1 MKEID
6 FDLENNPFM
15 DFLSSRYSMTAKL
28 DVEKLWNFSK
38 ENDLSFFVLSL
49 GALLNAVN
57 KVPVLRRRIINGKVI
72 EYDYLD
78 GVTPLMDEE
87 KSIFREM
94 RVDVPEK
101 FDSILDWH
109 DYVKEHQQNVLYG
122 ENHDFNLDM
131 MKRDEENIVNL
142 SCIPWVDFDSMT
154 NCVASSNQIQPL
166 ITWGKVN
173 DDYKMAVSIT
183 VNHIFVNGRDI
194 AYFFEHLQDNLDDVL
209 AMD

>member
-38 ENDLSFFVLSL
+38 GNDLSFFVLSL

-122 ENHDFNLDM
+122 EGHDFNLDM

-154 NCVASSNQIQPL
+154 NCVALSNQIQPL